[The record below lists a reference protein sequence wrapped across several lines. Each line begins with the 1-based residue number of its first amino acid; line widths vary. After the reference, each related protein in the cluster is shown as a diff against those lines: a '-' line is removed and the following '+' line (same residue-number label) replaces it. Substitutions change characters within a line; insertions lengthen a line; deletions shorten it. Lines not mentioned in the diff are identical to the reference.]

1 VAVFQ
6 ITIELF
12 MQEKNIYP
20 KGRAEL
26 RRVRNQGM
34 KLFAAVFIFSIF
46 VNLLMLAGP
55 LYMLQVYDRVL
66 SSRSVETLV
75 ALTVLILLLYAMM
88 GFLDWARGRI
98 MARVGARMHSML
110 SKRVFFSVLET
121 AKQPHFGAKIISGV
135 QDLSTLQRVFSSTAL
150 FSFFDMP
157 WTPVFAAAIFI
168 FHPLMGWLGLAG
180 GVVLIILSLINQ
192 WMTREN
198 TILSHQKLAR
208 ASQMAQSIRE
218 ENESVEGLGMRHDV
232 LARWQEQSDDAL
244 LYDMSVSDR
253 SGMFLAFTKS
263 FRLFLQSGMLGLGA
277 YLVLQGELSPG
288 AMIASSILLGRAL
301 APVEQ
306 AIGQWPQVQRAFSA
320 WHSLSEL
327 LQSAPDAADRV
338 ALPKPTA
345 LLEAKNVSAIPPG
358 SKTPCLRGIT
368 FRVNP
373 GEAMGVIGQ
382 SASGKSSLARVITGF
397 WPVVGGQLRLGG
409 ATLDQYDPDVLGH
422 YIGYLPQ
429 NVTLFNATIAENI
442 ARMSQNPDE
451 AKVIAAA
458 KRAGAHEL
466 ILEQPDG
473 YNTVVS
479 PHGGALSGGQRQR
492 IGLARALYGDPI
504 LLVLDEPNS
513 ALDST
518 GSAALTAAI
527 SQMKSENKS
536 VIIMAHRP
544 SAIDACDTLL
554 VLDGGIPKAFGP
566 RDEVL
571 SKVVKNAPQL
581 KKNMM
586 SPTTVQGRINLGTK
600 K

>member
-1 VAVFQ
+1 
-6 ITIELF
+6 

-26 RRVRNQGM
+26 RHARNKSIG
-34 KLFAAVFIFSIF
+34 LLVAVFIFSIF

-75 ALTVLILLLYAMM
+75 ALTVLVLLLYAMM
-88 GFLDWARGRI
+88 GFLDWARGRV
-98 MARVGARMHSML
+98 MARVGARLHAL
-110 SKRVFFSVLET
+110 LDKRVFYSVLET
-121 AKQPHFGAKIISGV
+121 AKQPHFGNKSISGV
-135 QDLSTLQRVFSSTAL
+135 QDLANLQRVFSSNAL

-157 WTPVFAAAIFI
+157 WTPIFIAAIFV
-168 FHPLMGWLGLAG
+168 FHPYMGILGLVG
-180 GVVLIILSLINQ
+180 GATLIVLSLVNQ
-192 WMTREN
+192 WLTRRN
-198 TILSHQKLAR
+198 ILLSQHKSAQAT
-208 ASQMAQSIRE
+208 QMAQSIRD
-218 ENESVEGLGMRHDV
+218 ENESVEALGMRNDV
-232 LARWQEQSDDAL
+232 LARWKHLNDEAMLQDIT
-244 LYDMSVSDR
+244 VSDR
-253 SGMFLAFTKS
+253 SGMFSAFTKS
-263 FRLFLQSGMLGLGA
+263 FRLFLQSAMLGLGA

-306 AIGQWPQVQRAFSA
+306 AIGQWPNIQRARAA
-320 WHSLSEL
+320 WHSLTEL
-327 LQSAPDAADRV
+327 LERSPSAEDRV
-338 ALPKPTA
+338 ALPIPA
-345 LLEAKNVSAIPPG
+345 AHLEAKGVSAVPPG
-358 SKTPCLRGIT
+358 SKTTSIRGVT
-368 FRVNP
+368 FTVRP

-409 ATLDQYDPDVLGH
+409 ATLDQYDPDALGQ

-429 NVTLFNATIAENI
+429 TVTLFHATIAENI
-442 ARMSQNPDE
+442 ARMSQNPDHE
-451 AKVIAAA
+451 MVVQAA

-473 YNTVVS
+473 YNTVVT
-479 PHGGALSGGQRQR
+479 PTGGVLSGGQRQR

-504 LLVLDEPNS
+504 VLVLDEPNS

-518 GSAALTAAI
+518 GSAALNVAI
-527 SQMKSENKS
+527 SQMKSEGKS
-536 VIIMAHRP
+536 IIIMAHRP
-544 SAIDACDTLL
+544 SAIAACDTLL
-554 VLDGGIPKAFGP
+554 VLDNGQPKAFGP

-581 KKNMM
+581 KQGMM
-586 SPTTVQGRINLGTK
+586 SPKTVQGSIKMEPK